1 MSSEIFAERFH
12 DAKNHLFGDYCQ
24 AQYSQV
30 GDSHNHRIGY
40 SGGMNRIRELRESR
54 RLSGAALAEM
64 SGISPQQISR
74 LERGE
79 RRINQDTLEIL
90 ARALQCRP
98 EEIIAKPSL
107 TPVVGLVGAGNGII
121 PIDDLPKYKLE
132 PERFAHAAE
141 KGGDFK
147 ARGPDP
153 ADPYEYVPSPPDAKP
168 TTVAL
173 RVQGD
178 SMLPMVKNGWLI
190 YYSAHEQNPDD
201 LIGEV
206 CVCALESG
214 ERMVKTLRKGSKFGH
229 YTLESWNASPIE
241 DVRLEW
247 VAKINFYGP
256 G

>member
-1 MSSEIFAERFH
+1 M
-12 DAKNHLFGDYCQ
+12 NQ
-24 AQYSQV
+24 QYP
-30 GDSHNHRIGY
+30 IGKHF
-40 SGGMNRIRELRESR
+40 SRGKFPIGVVDIVSRLETMGGMENSEKNNIRDIRKSHG
-54 RLSGAALAEM
+54 LSQEQLAEM
-64 SGISPQQISR
+64 IGTTKGTISK
-74 LERGE
+74 LEKGDMPFTHNWMIR
-79 RRINQDTLEIL
+79 L
-90 ARALQCRP
+90 ARALCVRP
-98 EEIIAKPSL
+98 EEFISNTPL
-107 TPVVGLVGAGNGII
+107 TPVVGIVGAGNGII
-121 PIDDLPKYKLE
+121 PIDDLPKYKME

-141 KGGDFK
+141 KAGDFK

-178 SMLPMVKNGWLI
+178 SMLPMVKSGWLI
-190 YYSAHEQNPDD
+190 YYSAHEQNPDE

-229 YTLESWNASPIE
+229 YTLESLNASPIE